1 MKRRVKLARTLK
13 ISPHL
18 WQRRFV
24 FWGGAV
30 MVGGV
35 ASLFSLGSEY
45 ANHYFHKLL
54 EVSPYLPLAI
64 TPLGLA
70 TVVYLTRR
78 FVPGAAGSGI
88 PQSIAAIAVESQEE
102 RSKLLS
108 IRIAIGK
115 VLLTLISL
123 LAGASV
129 GREGPTVQIGASI
142 MFSLSR
148 FARFSRIELEKGLIL
163 AGGAS
168 GVAAAFNTP
177 LAGIVFAIE
186 EMSRSFEER
195 TSGTMITAVVISGVA
210 SLYFLGNYTYFG
222 HSSTSIPLNASWLSV
237 AVCGC
242 IGGLLGGA
250 FSRTLIYVST
260 KGLPGIIGKLMRTRP
275 VLFAGLC
282 GLLLAGIGLA
292 SGNLTYG
299 TGYQEARG
307 IIENTGEASHGYG
320 ILKFLATLI
329 SYLSGIP
336 GGIFAP
342 SLAIGAGFGHNLA
355 GLIPYATTGGVVM
368 LTMVAYF
375 SGVVQAPI
383 TAFVIVM
390 EMTDNHDMILPLM
403 AASFIASAISKKICP
418 QPLYKTMAEAFLNKP
433 KTASIANDGIET
445 T

>member
-1 MKRRVKLARTLK
+1 
-13 ISPHL
+13 
-18 WQRRFV
+18 
-24 FWGGAV
+24 
-30 MVGGV
+30 MVGCV
-35 ASLFSLGSEY
+35 ASLFSIGSEY

-64 TPLGLA
+64 TPIGLA
-70 TVVYLTRR
+70 LVVYLTQK
-78 FVPGAAGSGI
+78 FVPGAEGSGI
-88 PQSIAAIAVESQEE
+88 PQCIAAISLETHEE

-108 IRIAIGK
+108 VRIAIGK
-115 VLLTLISL
+115 VFLTLLSL

-129 GREGPTVQIGASI
+129 GREGPTVQVGASI
-142 MFSLSR
+142 MYSMSR
-148 FARFSRIELEKGLIL
+148 FARFSRTDLEKGLIL

-195 TSGTMITAVVISGVA
+195 TSGTMITAVVISGVV
-210 SLYFLGNYTYFG
+210 SLHFLGNYTYFG
-222 HSSTSIPLNASWLSV
+222 HTSTSIPLNASWLSV
-237 AVCGC
+237 IVCGC
-242 IGGLLGGA
+242 IGGLLGGV
-250 FSRTLIYVST
+250 FSRMLVYVSSY
-260 KGLPGIIGKLMRTRP
+260 GLPGVTGKLMRARP

-282 GLLLAGIGLA
+282 GLVLACIGLA
-292 SGNLTYG
+292 SGDLTYG

-307 IIENTGEASHGYG
+307 IIESSGEASQAYG
-320 ILKFLATLI
+320 ILKFLATVV

-355 GLIPYATTGGVVM
+355 GLIPYATPGGVVM

-390 EMTDNHDMILPLM
+390 EMTDNHTMILPLM

-418 QPLYKTMAEAFLNKP
+418 QPLYKSMAEHFLRKP
-433 KTASIANDGIET
+433 KVS
-445 T
+445 

>member
-1 MKRRVKLARTLK
+1 MKQRVRLVRKFN

-18 WQRRFV
+18 WQRRLV

-30 MVGGV
+30 LVGCI

-45 ANHYFHKLL
+45 ANHYFHKLM
-54 EVSPYLPLAI
+54 EISPYLPLAI
-64 TPLGLA
+64 TPLGMA
-70 TVVYLTRR
+70 TVVYLTRKY
-78 FVPGAAGSGI
+78 VPGAAGSGI
-88 PQSIAAIAVESQEE
+88 PQCIAAISLATHEE

-108 IRIAIGK
+108 VRIAIGK
-115 VLLTLISL
+115 VFLTLLSL

-129 GREGPTVQIGASI
+129 GREGPTVQVGASI
-142 MFSLSR
+142 MFSMSR

-195 TSGTMITAVVISGVA
+195 TSGTMITAVVISGVV
-210 SLYFLGNYTYFG
+210 SLHFLGNYTYFG
-222 HSSTSIPLNASWLSV
+222 HSSMSIPLNASWLSV
-237 AVCGC
+237 AVCGG

-250 FSRTLIYVST
+250 FSRSLLFVST
-260 KGLPGIIGKLMRTRP
+260 KGLPGILGKLMQNRP

-307 IIENTGEASHGYG
+307 IIENTGEASHAYG
-320 ILKFLATLI
+320 TLKFLATVV

-355 GLIPYATTGGVVM
+355 GLIPYATSGGVVM

-390 EMTDNHDMILPLM
+390 EMTDNHTMILPLM

-418 QPLYKTMAEAFLNKP
+418 EPLYKTMAEMFLNKQATSSCLSP
-433 KTASIANDGIET
+433 GKTE
-445 T
+445 

>member
-1 MKRRVKLARTLK
+1 
-13 ISPHL
+13 
-18 WQRRFV
+18 
-24 FWGGAV
+24 

-35 ASLFSLGSEY
+35 ASLFSIGSEY
-45 ANHYFHKLL
+45 ANHYFHRLL
-54 EVSPYLPLAI
+54 EISPFLPLVI

-70 TVVYLTRR
+70 LVVYLTRR
-78 FVPGAAGSGI
+78 FAPGAAGSGI
-88 PQSIAAIAVESQEE
+88 PQCIAAISIDSKEE

-108 IRIAIGK
+108 VRIAIGK
-115 VLLTLISL
+115 VFLTILSL

-129 GREGPTVQIGASI
+129 GREGPTVQVGASI
-142 MFSLSR
+142 MHYMSR
-148 FARFSRIELEKGLIL
+148 FARFSRIEMERGLIL

-195 TSGTMITAVVISGVA
+195 TSGTMITAVVISGVV
-210 SLYFLGNYTYFG
+210 SLHFLGNYTYFG
-222 HSSTSIPLNASWLSV
+222 RSSTSIPLNASWLSV
-237 AVCGC
+237 IVCGG

-250 FSRTLIYVST
+250 FSRALIYVST
-260 KGLPGIIGKLMRTRP
+260 KGVPGVTGKLMRTRP

-307 IIENTGEASHGYG
+307 IIENTGEVSQAYG
-320 ILKFLATLI
+320 LMKLLATLV
-329 SYLSGIP
+329 SYVSGIP

-342 SLAIGAGFGHNLA
+342 SLAIGAGLGHNLA
-355 GLIPYATTGGVVM
+355 GLIPYATPGGIVM
-368 LTMVAYF
+368 LSMVAYF

-390 EMTDNHDMILPLM
+390 EMTDNHTMILPLM
-403 AASFIASAISKKICP
+403 AASFIASAISKKVCP
-418 QPLYKTMAEAFLNKP
+418 QPLYKTMA
-433 KTASIANDGIET
+433 ASFIANT
-445 T
+445 KPV

>member
-1 MKRRVKLARTLK
+1 MTKRRIQLVRKLNV
-13 ISPHL
+13 SPHL
-18 WQRRFV
+18 WQRRLV

-30 MVGGV
+30 TVGCV

-45 ANHYFHKLL
+45 ANHYFHLL
-54 EVSPYLPLAI
+54 LATSPYLPLAI
-64 TPLGLA
+64 TPVGLA
-70 TVVYLTRR
+70 LVVYLTKK
-78 FVPGAAGSGI
+78 FVPGAEGSGI
-88 PQSIAAIAVESQEE
+88 PQCIAAISLDTKEE

-108 IRIAIGK
+108 VRIAIGK
-115 VLLTLISL
+115 VLLTLVSL
-123 LAGASV
+123 LSGASV
-129 GREGPTVQIGASI
+129 GREGPTVQVGASI
-142 MFSLSR
+142 MFFMSR
-148 FARFSRIELEKGLIL
+148 FARFSRVEVEKGLIL

-195 TSGTMITAVVISGVA
+195 TSGTMITAVVISGVV

-222 HSSTSIPLNASWLSV
+222 HTAVAIPLNASWLSV

-242 IGGLLGGA
+242 IGGLLGGT
-250 FSRTLIYVST
+250 FSRMLIYVSI
-260 KGLPGIIGKLMRTRP
+260 KGLPGGMGTLMRTRP
-275 VLFAGLC
+275 VLFAALC
-282 GLLLAGIGLA
+282 GFLLAGIGLA

-307 IIENTGEASHGYG
+307 IIEGSGEASHAYG
-320 ILKFLATLI
+320 ILKFLATVV

-355 GLIPYATTGGVVM
+355 GLIPYATSGGVVM

-390 EMTDNHDMILPLM
+390 EMTDNHTMILPLM
-403 AASFIASAISKKICP
+403 AASFIATAVSKKLCP
-418 QPLYKTMAEAFLNKP
+418 HSLYKTLAGGFLSRLKEAK
-433 KTASIANDGIET
+433 
-445 T
+445 

>member
-1 MKRRVKLARTLK
+1 MMKRRVRLARK
-13 ISPHL
+13 FKVSPHL
-18 WQRRFV
+18 WQRRLV
-24 FWGGAV
+24 LWGGAV
-30 MVGGV
+30 LVGCV

-45 ANHYFHKLL
+45 ANHYFHRIL
-54 EVSPYLPLAI
+54 EISPYLPLAI
-64 TPLGLA
+64 SPIGLA
-70 TVVYLTRR
+70 LVVFLTKKY
-78 FVPGAAGSGI
+78 VPGAEGSGI
-88 PQSIAAIAVESQEE
+88 PQSMAAISLETQEE
-102 RSKLLS
+102 RGKMLS
-108 IRIAIGK
+108 VRIAIGK
-115 VLLTLISL
+115 VLLTLLSL

-129 GREGPTVQIGASI
+129 GREGPTVQVGASI
-142 MFSLSR
+142 MLYMSR
-148 FARFSRIELEKGLIL
+148 FARFSRVELEKGLIL

-195 TSGTMITAVVISGVA
+195 TSGTMITAVVISGVV

-222 HSSTSIPLNASWLSV
+222 RTSVSIPLNASWLSV
-237 AVCGC
+237 AMCGC
-242 IGGLLGGA
+242 IGGFMGGA
-250 FSRTLIYVST
+250 FSRILVYIST
-260 KGLPGIIGKLMRTRP
+260 KGLPGMIGRMMRSRP

-299 TGYQEARG
+299 TGYVEAKR
-307 IIENTGEASHGYG
+307 IIERSGDASHVYG
-320 ILKFLATLI
+320 ILKFLATVV

-342 SLAIGAGFGHNLA
+342 SLAIGAGFGHNLT
-355 GLIPYATTGGVVM
+355 GLIPYATPGGIVM

-390 EMTDNHDMILPLM
+390 EMTDNHTMILPLM
-403 AASFIASAISKKICP
+403 AASFIATAVSRRICP
-418 QPLYKTMAEAFLNKP
+418 HPLYKTMAEGFLGKL
-433 KTASIANDGIET
+433 KAS
-445 T
+445 

>member
-1 MKRRVKLARTLK
+1 
-13 ISPHL
+13 
-18 WQRRFV
+18 
-24 FWGGAV
+24 
-30 MVGGV
+30 MVGCV

-45 ANHYFHKLL
+45 ANHYFHKIL
-54 EVSPYLPLAI
+54 EISPYLPLVIAPI
-64 TPLGLA
+64 GLA
-70 TVVYLTRR
+70 TVVYLTRK
-78 FVPGAAGSGI
+78 FVPGAEGSGI
-88 PQSIAAIAVESQEE
+88 PQSIAAISVGTQEE

-108 IRIAIGK
+108 VRIAIGK
-115 VLLTLISL
+115 VFLTLMSL

-129 GREGPTVQIGASI
+129 GREGPTVQVGASI
-142 MFSLSR
+142 MFSMSR

-195 TSGTMITAVVISGVA
+195 TSGTMITSVVISGVV

-222 HSSTSIPLNASWLSV
+222 RTSVSIPLNASWLSV
-237 AVCGC
+237 AICGC
-242 IGGLLGGA
+242 IGGVLGGL
-250 FSRTLIYVST
+250 FSRMLVYVST
-260 KGLPGIIGKLMRTRP
+260 NGMPGATGKLMRTRP

-282 GLLLAGIGLA
+282 GLLLAGIGFA

-299 TGYQEARG
+299 TGYVEARD
-307 IIENTGEASHGYG
+307 IIERTGEASQAYG
-320 ILKFLATLI
+320 ILKFLATLV

-355 GLIPYATTGGVVM
+355 GLIPYATPGGIVM

-390 EMTDNHDMILPLM
+390 EMTDNHNMILPLM
-403 AASFIASAISKKICP
+403 AASFIATAVSKKICP
-418 QPLYKTMAEAFLNKP
+418 HPLYKTMAERFLGNLKA
-433 KTASIANDGIET
+433 T
-445 T
+445 

>member
-1 MKRRVKLARTLK
+1 MTKRRVKLARRFNV
-13 ISPHL
+13 SPHL

-30 MVGGV
+30 TVGCV

-45 ANHYFHKLL
+45 ANHYFHKILD
-54 EVSPYLPLAI
+54 VSPNLPLVI
-64 TPLGLA
+64 TPIGLA
-70 TVVYLTRR
+70 AVVYMTRK
-78 FVPGAAGSGI
+78 FVPGAQGSGI
-88 PQSIAAIAVESQEE
+88 PQCIAAISLDTQQE
-102 RSKLLS
+102 RNKLLS
-108 IRIAIGK
+108 VRIAIGK
-115 VLLTLISL
+115 VFLTILSL

-129 GREGPTVQIGASI
+129 GREGPTVQVGASI
-142 MFSLSR
+142 MHSMSR
-148 FARFSRIELEKGLIL
+148 FARFSRIELDKGLIL

-195 TSGTMITAVVISGVA
+195 TSGTMITAVVISGVV

-222 HSSTSIPLNASWLSV
+222 HTSVSIPLNASWLSV

-250 FSRTLIYVST
+250 FSRTLVYIST
-260 KGLPGIIGKLMRTRP
+260 NGLPGVTGKLMRTRP

-282 GLLLAGIGLA
+282 GLLLACIGLA

-307 IIENTGEASHGYG
+307 IIENSGEASQGYG
-320 ILKFLATLI
+320 ILKFMATVV

-355 GLIPYATTGGVVM
+355 GLVPYATPGCVVM

-390 EMTDNHDMILPLM
+390 EMTDSHTMILPLM
-403 AASFIASAISKKICP
+403 AASFIASAVSRKICP
-418 QPLYKTMAEAFLNKP
+418 KPLYKTMAEGFLGKP
-433 KTASIANDGIET
+433 KESD
-445 T
+445 